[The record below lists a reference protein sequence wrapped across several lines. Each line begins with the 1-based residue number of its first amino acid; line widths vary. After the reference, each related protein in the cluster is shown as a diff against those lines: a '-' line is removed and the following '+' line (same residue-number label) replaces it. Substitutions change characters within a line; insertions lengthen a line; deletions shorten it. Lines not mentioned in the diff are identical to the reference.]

1 MNGQVHRVLRVA
13 QSFGAAALVAGF
25 MGSAIS
31 VAAAQQGDGIET
43 ETTKRVTVFR
53 GQPTFTAQDVSP
65 QAETRSQGLE
75 PVVGYD
81 GWFIDRANN
90 RLVNCYRINTTQ
102 VGQRRIKCIS
112 KRL

>member
-1 MNGQVHRVLRVA
+1 MSGQVHRALRVV
-13 QSFGAAALVAGF
+13 QCFGVAALVAGI

-31 VAAAQQGDGIET
+31 VAAAQQGNGIET

-53 GQPTFTAQDVSP
+53 GQPTFTAQDLSP
-65 QAETRSQGLE
+65 QAEVPARGVE
-75 PVVGYD
+75 PIIGYD

-90 RLVNCYRINTTQ
+90 RLVNCYRVNTTQ